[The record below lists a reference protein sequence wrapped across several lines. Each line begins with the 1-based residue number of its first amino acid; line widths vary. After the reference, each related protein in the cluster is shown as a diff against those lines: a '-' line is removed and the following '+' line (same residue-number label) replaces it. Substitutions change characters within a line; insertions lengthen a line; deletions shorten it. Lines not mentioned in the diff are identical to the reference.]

1 MRRTF
6 SPGLAALLFL
16 CLLLPAADFTERVPP
31 PDFPLLDAAKRGDE
45 KRVAEILKQLETAHN
60 TTEIDRRGRMGDT
73 PLSAA
78 AENGH
83 LEICKL
89 LVESG
94 ATVDAGKDRGART
107 PLIDAASQGH
117 AGVVQYLLSKGAD
130 INARG
135 GGVTALLAAA
145 RNDVFPFKPKGNRKK
160 TITVLLEGGAD
171 VNVQDE
177 SWLKTGRT
185 PLMYAVT
192 QADAALVQLLLSKG
206 AQQDFKDSKG
216 QTAADLAKKDG
227 LEYIASL
234 LERAKAEKI
243 EAPPPGP
250 QSPPLFDAAHDG
262 KYSLVKAMVKD
273 GEDVNQRTASGS
285 TPLMFA
291 ADGGNL
297 DIVRYLIRQGAD
309 VNAKNGANN
318 TALIFAA
325 MRGHASVVN
334 ELIRR
339 KADVN
344 VKNFSRGDALIYA
357 VIHKRT
363 DVARI
368 LLRNGAAI
376 DGVYDDGKT
385 ALIMAVQAGH
395 TDIARL
401 LIAHHAAV
409 DAADKDGVTAL
420 MAAAFLGQA
429 DTVDALLKAG
439 ADARLKAKDGDTAM
453 SKAIAAKHMAIVKKI
468 AGRIGRDGREEAL
481 FAAARDGSQEVVKLL
496 LTKDMDVNMKNAH
509 GSTLLKWA
517 AAGDAALVKY
527 LIEKGADVNL
537 ADNEGVTPL
546 MKAGGSFDSTAVTAV
561 GLLLAHGANPNTAAG
576 NGETPLILAAKRGRA
591 DMVGALMEK
600 GAAVSA
606 KDKAGKSALVYAME
620 GSYNAVAEQLK
631 KAGANGDFK
640 GMQWSAYVS
649 KQKEK
654 FVKAVDNAQEWSALW
669 QRAFEKPAPEIDF
682 NKYIVACVFLGHSAD
697 WLYAIAFSEP
707 YQKNGE
713 MIIAYRLIEMQL
725 RLSGQFRASGQYAMR
740 VFERKPGVR
749 YTVAETAARRFR

>member
-1 MRRTF
+1 MRRMF

-16 CLLLPAADFTERVPP
+16 CLFLPAADFTERMPP
-31 PDFPLLDAAKRGDE
+31 PDFPLLDAAKKGD
-45 KRVAEILKQLETAHN
+45 LKLLKSLLKDSASTLNQAD
-60 TTEIDRRGRMGDT
+60 IDRRGRMGET

-83 LEICKL
+83 LEICQL
-89 LVESG
+89 LVDNG

-107 PLIDAASQGH
+107 PLIEAASQGH

-135 GGVTALLAAA
+135 GGVTAILAAA

-160 TITVLLEGGAD
+160 TIAALLDGGAD

-185 PLMYAVT
+185 PLMYAVA
-192 QADAALVQLLLSKG
+192 QADAALVQLFLSKG
-206 AQQDFKDSKG
+206 ARQDFKDSKG
-216 QTAADLAKKDG
+216 QTAADIARNDG

-234 LERAKAEKI
+234 LARATTEKI

-250 QSPPLFDAAHDG
+250 QSPPLFDAAREG
-262 KYSLVKAMVKD
+262 RLSQVKAMVKD
-273 GEDVNQRTASGS
+273 GEEVNQRTASGS

-297 DIVRYLIRQGAD
+297 EIVRYLIKQGAD
-309 VNAKNGANN
+309 VNAKNGTNN

-325 MRGHASVVN
+325 TKGHASVVN
-334 ELIRR
+334 ELIKR

-344 VKNFSRGDALIYA
+344 VKNFGRGDALIYA
-357 VIHKRT
+357 VIHKKT
-363 DVARI
+363 ETARI
-368 LLRNGAAI
+368 LLKNGAAI
-376 DGVYDDGKT
+376 DGVYDNGKT
-385 ALIMAVQAGH
+385 ALIMAVEAGH

-401 LIAHHAAV
+401 LISHHAAV

-420 MAAAFLGQA
+420 MVAAFKGQA
-429 DTVDALLKAG
+429 DTVDALLRAG
-439 ADARLKAKDGDTAM
+439 ADARIKAKDGDTAM
-453 SKAIAAKHMAIVKKI
+453 SKAIAAKHTAIVKRL
-468 AGRIGRDGREEAL
+468 AGSIGRDGREEAL
-481 FAAARDGSQEVVKLL
+481 FAAARDGNLEIVKLL
-496 LTKDMDVNMKNAH
+496 LTRDMDVNMKNAF

-517 AAGDAALVKY
+517 AEGDAALVKY
-527 LIEKGADVNL
+527 LIEKGADVNV
-537 ADNEGVTPL
+537 ADNEGITPL
-546 MKAGGSFDSTAVTAV
+546 MKAVGSFDSTAVTTV
-561 GLLLAHGANPNTAAG
+561 GLLLAHGANPNAAAG

-591 DMVGALMEK
+591 DMVGALLEK

-620 GSYNAVAEQLK
+620 GSYGAVAEQLK
-631 KAGANGDFK
+631 KAGAAGDFK

-649 KQKEK
+649 KQKEP
-654 FVKAVDNAQEWSALW
+654 FVKAVDNAEEWSALW

-682 NKYIVACVFLGHSAD
+682 NKYIVACVFLGYSAD

-707 YQKNGE
+707 YLRNGE
-713 MIIAYRLIEMQL
+713 MIVAYRLIEMQL
-725 RLSGQFRASGQYAMR
+725 RLSGQFRASGQYAMK
-740 VFERKPGVR
+740 VFERKPGATYAVE
-749 YTVAETAARRFR
+749 ETAARRLR